1 VLALGYAGWA
11 SGQLEKE
18 ILANGW
24 LTCPADEDLIFDLD
38 FGRKYDRALAI
49 LGVNEGTLSSD
60 AGHA

>member
-1 VLALGYAGWA
+1 MATA
-11 SGQLEKE
+11 SRVIPAPPRQVWE

-24 LTCPADEDLIFDLD
+24 LTCPVDAGLIFDPD

-49 LGVNEGTLSSD
+49 LGVDEGMLSSD